1 MEFNTTIAAI
11 STPPG
16 KGGVAVIRISGEDA
30 IAIADKI
37 FVSKAKALPS
47 SFKAREAVYGNL
59 YDNKERVDDCILT
72 VFPAPNSYTGENTVE
87 IYCHGGVLLTERILG
102 LILKSGARYAKA
114 GEFTKRAFINGKL
127 TLTEAEA
134 IGNVLE
140 AKSYE
145 QLRLAGEDSRDR
157 LSLAITDIRKEL
169 ISTMSSIYARIDYP
183 DEDLGEFTDSETKD
197 RLVNIRGALV
207 NLIDTYRTGRAINEG
222 ILTAICGKPN
232 VGKSSIYNMILGKD
246 AAIVTDIEGT
256 TRDVLNATVPLG
268 RVLLRLSDTAGIRDT
283 KDPVEKIG
291 VSRSLSEIENAELII
306 AVFDQSR
313 AIDEDDLRLIDRL
326 KDINATKIA
335 VLNKS
340 DLNTVFDKSALNGG
354 VFDKAVEISCK
365 DGELAPL
372 KCVIDKLFTDEKI
385 KTGED
390 AIVFSARQNAALQ
403 NCLYQLNLAIDSYE
417 AGLFADAASSFVELA
432 IAALDEGDG
441 KAVSDSIV
449 NDIFS
454 KFCVGK

>member
-1 MEFNTTIAAI
+1 MEINTTIAAI

-37 FVSKAKALPS
+37 FLSKGKKRPS

-59 YDNKERVDDCILT
+59 FDNDTVIDDCLL
-72 VFPAPNSYTGENTVE
+72 VLFPAPNSYTGEDTVE
-87 IYCHGGVLLTERILG
+87 IYCHGGVLLTEKILE
-102 LILKSGARYAKA
+102 LVLRSGARYAKA
-114 GEFTKRAFINGKL
+114 GEFTRRAFINGKL

-145 QLRLAGEDSRDR
+145 QLKLSSEASRDR
-157 LSLAITDIRKEL
+157 LSQKIKEIKKEL
-169 ISTMSSIYARIDYP
+169 VSTMSSIYARIDYP
-183 DEDLGEFTDSETKD
+183 DEDLGEFTDNETKE
-197 RLVNIRGALV
+197 RLLKTKEQLV
-207 NLIDTYRTGRAINEG
+207 RLIDTYRTGRAISEG
-222 ILTAICGKPN
+222 IKTAICGKPN

-268 RVLLRLSDTAGIRDT
+268 RVLLCLSDTAGIRKT
-283 KDPVEKIG
+283 LDPVEKIG
-291 VSRSLSEIENAELII
+291 VSRSYSEIDSAELVLC
-306 AVFDQSR
+306 VFDLSKE
-313 AIDEDDLRLIDRL
+313 ADDDDLRLIERL
-326 KDINATKIA
+326 KDTEATKIA

-340 DLNTVFDKSALNGG
+340 DLDCRFDNSALGDI
-354 VFDKAVEISCK
+354 FDAHIEISSK
-365 DGELAPL
+365 NGDMSELIR
-372 KCVIDKLFTDEKI
+372 VIDNLFTDEKI

-390 AIVFSARQNAALQ
+390 AIVFTARQNAALE
-403 NCLYQLNLAIDSYE
+403 NCLTQLNLAIEGYE
-417 AGLFADAASSFVELA
+417 AGLFADASSSFVELA
-432 IAALDEGDG
+432 IGALEESDG
-441 KAVSDSIV
+441 RSVSESIV